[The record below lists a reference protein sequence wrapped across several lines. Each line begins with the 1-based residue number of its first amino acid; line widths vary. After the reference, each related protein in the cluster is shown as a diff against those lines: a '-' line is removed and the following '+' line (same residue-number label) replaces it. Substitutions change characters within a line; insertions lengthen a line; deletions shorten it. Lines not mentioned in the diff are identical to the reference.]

1 MKVMWYRFTRT
12 GTVLSAALLAP
23 VAALLAT
30 GSFTADAKAGARLR
44 VAVENGNVVLFTGN
58 NRKTLTSQQRDSE
71 PVILPDQ
78 QWVIYTRSAKPV
90 SKNPDEEDSGD
101 CTSLSAPDELRRVR
115 IDGAGDELL
124 IRGRAGSEPSQA
136 LCAFQNKQFSAD
148 GETLFFLSPAWTTSS
163 ALHAFA
169 LKSRTARYVMP
180 ANDFAIL
187 SWCTSDL
194 KDTIV
199 AQQHR
204 YLRFGGSFDWYW
216 LFDASGAK
224 EIAPVGEFDSFDAVK
239 ADLDASGQCAS

>member
-1 MKVMWYRFTRT
+1 MKIMCVCASRAQTM
-12 GTVLSAALLAP
+12 AAGVLLAP
-23 VAALLAT
+23 IAALVAI
-30 GSFTADAKAGARLR
+30 GCFTSDAVAGARLR

-71 PVILPDQ
+71 AVISPDQ
-78 QWVIYTRSAKPV
+78 QWVIYTRSAKPA
-90 SKNPDEEDSGD
+90 SKSPGEDDSGD
-101 CTSLSAPDELRRVR
+101 CTALSAPDELRRVR

-124 IRGRAGSEPSQA
+124 IRGQAGSEPSQA

-148 GETLFFLSPAWTTSS
+148 GETLFFLSPAWATSS
-163 ALHAFA
+163 ALHAFT

-194 KDTIV
+194 KDSIV

-224 EIAPVGEFDSFDAVK
+224 EIAPVGEFDSFEAVK